1 MKDLLPRSETL
12 KRAIK
17 WLSEHLKDDS
27 HQNISQLLNE
37 ATLRFDLSPKE
48 SDFLIKMYTENKI
61 FE

>member
-1 MKDLLPRSETL
+1 MKEMLPKSETL

-17 WLSEHLKDDS
+17 WLSENLQDDS

-48 SDFLIKMYTENKI
+48 SEFLIRMYSEK
-61 FE
+61 